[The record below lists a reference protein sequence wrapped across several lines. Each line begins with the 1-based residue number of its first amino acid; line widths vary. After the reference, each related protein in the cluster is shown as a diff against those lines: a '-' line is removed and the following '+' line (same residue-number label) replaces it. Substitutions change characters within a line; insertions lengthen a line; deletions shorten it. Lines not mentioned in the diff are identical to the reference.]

1 MSILNSNAG
10 YTAEAPDLLQR
21 YESLDPVEVHAR
33 WREWFPEAPS
43 RILDIGAGTGRDAA
57 WFVSLGH
64 TVTAVEPT
72 DALREG
78 AAKLHPEPEI
88 TWLNDALPDLTKT
101 RARNEAFNMVMLNA
115 VWMHL
120 NEEERRIG
128 MANIAALMGYGAR
141 LFMSL
146 RHGPAPE
153 GRRMFEVSGE
163 ETIALAQTHKLT
175 PALNIR
181 SGSILGENKNRGV
194 EWTMLVFEKARA
206 PYSSP

>member
-1 MSILNSNAG
+1 MAIRVASTSG
-10 YTAEAPDLLQR
+10 YTTEAPDLLQR
-21 YESLDPVEVHAR
+21 YESLDPVEVHTR
-33 WREWFPEAPS
+33 WRKWFPRAPS

-88 TWLNDALPDLTKT
+88 TWLKDALPDLPITC
-101 RARNEAFNMVMLNA
+101 ARNEHFDIVMLNA

-120 NEEERRIG
+120 CEEERRIG
-128 MANIAALMGYGAR
+128 IANIAALMGYGAR

-146 RHGPAPE
+146 RHGPVPE
-153 GRRMFEVSGE
+153 GRRMFEISGT
-163 ETIALAQTHKLT
+163 ETIALAKTHKLA
-175 PALNIR
+175 PLLNIR
-181 SGSILGENKNRGV
+181 SGSILGENKKRRV
-194 EWTMLVFEKARA
+194 KWTMLVFEK
-206 PYSSP
+206 S